1 MSLVPTSQTPHALR
15 YEIAPPRLPEVERD
29 ARTGGILDAH
39 GKPVRS
45 ARNPAAV
52 PILGPDGQPAT
63 ARNPAM
69 DALPELGPAELAEL
83 AMRGRA
89 WRRETKVARARR
101 IKRDARKGRQA
112 LDGMAKA
119 GDIGLEKRRSGWRI
133 LPPGDIVD
141 RFRR

>member
-15 YEIAPPRLPEVERD
+15 YEIAPPRLPE
-29 ARTGGILDAH
+29 
-39 GKPVRS
+39 
-45 ARNPAAV
+45 
-52 PILGPDGQPAT
+52 
-63 ARNPAM
+63 
-69 DALPELGPAELAEL
+69 LGPAELAEL
-83 AMRGRA
+83 AMPGRA
-89 WRRETKVARARR
+89 WRRETKAARARR